1 MLACN
6 VLEFIMPHVGSC
18 IFCEST
24 ILYESKILTLHVG
37 NLMFWTKHFWEAYWR
52 LESHNPA
59 FILYHT
65 PILLKAPPTPYLIN
79 RRRVLD
85 LNLDSNS
92 VKESNFAWVARE
104 DTPREG
110 FCSESPTNIK
120 HNDVI
125 KTNIFISVDTGL
137 STRQAGVNGNAR
149 SDLNSQV
156 RSIAQDIYSSS
167 EHVLAVELFLSIY
180 NFISL

>member
-1 MLACN
+1 MGYHFPIVTHFPGFKILAL
-6 VLEFIMPHVGSC
+6 V
-18 IFCEST
+18 CEST
-24 ILYESKILTLHVG
+24 ILYASKILTLHVG
-37 NLMFWTKHFWEAYWR
+37 NLMFWTKLFWGAYWR

-92 VKESNFAWVARE
+92 VKESNFAWVAKE
-104 DTPREG
+104 DTSRGG
-110 FCSESPTNIK
+110 FCSVSPTNIK

-149 SDLNSQV
+149 SDLILRYVQLLKTFTLLRNMS
-156 RSIAQDIYSSS
+156 
-167 EHVLAVELFLSIY
+167 
-180 NFISL
+180 